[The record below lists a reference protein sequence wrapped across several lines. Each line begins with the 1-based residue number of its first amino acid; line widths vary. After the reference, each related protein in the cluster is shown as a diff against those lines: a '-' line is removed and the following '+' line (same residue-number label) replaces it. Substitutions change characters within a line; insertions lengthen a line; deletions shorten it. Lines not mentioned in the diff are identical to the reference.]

1 MRLFILLLCMFCV
14 GAFGY
19 ALAGYGG
26 SLVGK
31 GRPDYIAWGLGVGVL
46 CGATAIVLWKKWL
59 KTMDEE
65 NAGKTG
71 GERDETE

>member
-1 MRLFILLLCMFCV
+1 MRLFILVLSMLCV

-26 SLVGK
+26 YLVGK

-46 CGATAIVLWKKWL
+46 CGAAAIALWKKWL
-59 KTMDEE
+59 KAMDAE
-65 NAGKTG
+65 AGG
-71 GERDETE
+71 GRDGTE